1 MASGAEE
8 YRPAPQIAEPTG
20 YNFRGFGKTMRDE
33 SEEERERIRQG
44 GGLAQQQ
51 LKQGLGAAAMQ
62 QAALARGGGPM
73 AQRAAMMA
81 GAQQA
86 SQGAGQAAMLR
97 EQELARAQAGVM
109 GALQQQAGM
118 GMAVEQMGLQ
128 AQMAQANADLKSRA
142 LDIEQEARNRQFD
155 TGIAGAITG
164 TLGAALPMLGGALS
178 DPSKKVSYS
187 KSKHTYSPGDA
198 KRGVDRPA
206 RDTPVS
212 DEEMD
217 AFFAADP
224 VDDSALERQIAIRQA
239 FDDNR
244 FPTPAREPRLALS
257 PENYTPIGRAEH
269 ANPDLIR
276 NAPIGPETREAAAD
290 MRAEQEALNV
300 ARGRQ
305 AGLGG
310 EPDRPSVEEMQAAI
324 NEVNRNKLAQERL
337 AGQRAIRRG
346 AAKVG
351 EDGPTVTANEFDV
364 TPLADGLN
372 SMKDGAKAAGM
383 SKGKKGKK
391 DEGVASALGALTEK
405 FGEGLMKTSE
415 AMSDSGAKQGL
426 MTDRTLDDLDAYHY
440 EYKPDVQRRL
450 AVPSGH
456 RIGPMADDLEKT
468 PLGAAA
474 VKETENGKVI
484 DRDNYLFG
492 VITPGLQRLHERLEA
507 LEKKKGRK

>member
-142 LDIEQEARNRQFD
+142 LDIEQEAKNRQFD
-155 TGIAGAITG
+155 TGIAGTVLN
-164 TLGAALPMLGGALS
+164 TVSAALPMLGGGVPS

-239 FDDNR
+239 FEDNR
-244 FPTPAREPRLALS
+244 FPTPAREPRLAAQD
-257 PENYTPIGRAEH
+257 YTPFSEISRPG
-269 ANPDLIR
+269 PGLIR
-276 NAPIGPETREAAAD
+276 NAPIDAGTRAAAAER
-290 MRAEQEALNV
+290 RAEEEALNV

-305 AGLGG
+305 AGLGA

-337 AGQRAIRRG
+337 AGQGAIRRG